1 MLQKPRKIVT
11 QLMQASFIR
20 LSDWFGLILP
30 VFCICF
36 NFIKIKTME
45 VNWTVIG
52 IVVICAIILI
62 VYLVRRNLKD
72 KEDVTKFFNEEI
84 TTEKKL
90 ESDDDE
96 L

>member
-45 VNWTVIG
+45 VNWTFLG
-52 IVVICAIILI
+52 IVSFCVIIII
-62 VYLVRRNLKD
+62 VYLIRINLKD
-72 KEDVTKFFNEEI
+72 KKEVTKFFTEQI
-84 TTEKKL
+84 KTEKKD

>member
-1 MLQKPRKIVT
+1 
-11 QLMQASFIR
+11 MQASFIR

-45 VNWTVIG
+45 VNWTFLG
-52 IVVICAIILI
+52 IVAFCVLIII
-62 VYLVRRNLKD
+62 VYLIRINLKD
-72 KEDVTKFFNEEI
+72 KKEVTKFFTEQI
-84 TTEKKL
+84 KTEKKD

>member
-45 VNWTVIG
+45 VNWTFLG
-52 IVVICAIILI
+52 IVAFCVIIII
-62 VYLVRRNLKD
+62 VYLIRINLKD
-72 KEDVTKFFNEEI
+72 KKEVTKFFTEQI
-84 TTEKKL
+84 KTEKKD

>member
-45 VNWTVIG
+45 VNWTFLG
-52 IVVICAIILI
+52 IVAFCVIIII
-62 VYLVRRNLKD
+62 VYLIRINLKD
-72 KEDVTKFFNEEI
+72 KKEVTNFFTEQI
-84 TTEKKL
+84 KTEKKD